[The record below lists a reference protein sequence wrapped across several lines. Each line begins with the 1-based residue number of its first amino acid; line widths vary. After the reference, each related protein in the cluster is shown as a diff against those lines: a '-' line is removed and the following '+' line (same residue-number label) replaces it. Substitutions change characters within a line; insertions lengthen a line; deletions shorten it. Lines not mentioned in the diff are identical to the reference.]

1 MKNFAK
7 SLLGLLLYFLLLF
20 GMIFLLSNYVIGQV
34 QVDGDSMN
42 PTLQNDDRLFVN
54 KFTYRVRDLDRFDIV
69 VFEYAYETDTYYIKR
84 VIGLPGER
92 VRIDADGQIW
102 INDALLEEDYGA
114 ETIFDPGIAEEEI
127 TLGKDEYFV
136 LGDNRNNSSD
146 SRDPDVGAV
155 DKDQILGNAWL
166 RIMPNFGLLND

>member
-7 SLLGLLLYFLLLF
+7 SLLGLLLYFVLLF
-20 GMIFLLSNYVIGQV
+20 GLVFLLSNFVIGQV

-42 PTLQNDDRLFVN
+42 PTLQDDDRLLVN
-54 KFTYRVRDLDRFDIV
+54 KFTYRVKNLDRFDIV

-92 VRIDADGQIW
+92 VRIDEDGQIW
-102 INDALLEEDYGA
+102 INDELLAEDYGA
-114 ETIFDPGIAEEEI
+114 ETIFDPGIAGEEI
-127 TLGKDEYFV
+127 TLGKGEYFV

-146 SRDPDVGAV
+146 SRDPDVGV
-155 DKDQILGNAWL
+155 VEKEQILGNAWL
-166 RIMPNFGLLND
+166 RMMPNFGLLGE

>member
-20 GMIFLLSNYVIGQV
+20 GLTFALSHFVIGQV

-42 PTLQNDDRLFVN
+42 PTLQNDDRVFVN

-92 VRIDADGQIW
+92 VRIDDEGQIW
-102 INDALLEEDYGA
+102 VNDALLEEDYGA
-114 ETIFDPGIAEEEI
+114 ETMLDPGIAEDEI

-146 SRDPDVGAV
+146 SRDPDVGV
-155 DKDQILGNAWL
+155 VEKDQILGNAWL
-166 RIMPNFGLLND
+166 RIIPDFGLLE

>member
-136 LGDNRNNSSD
+136 LGGNRNNSSD

>member
-7 SLLGLLLYFLLLF
+7 SLLGLILYFLLLF
-20 GMIFLLSNYVIGQV
+20 GLVFLLSHFVIGQV

-42 PTLQNDDRLFVN
+42 PMLQDDDRLLVN

-92 VRIDADGQIW
+92 VRIDTDGQIW
-102 INDALLEEDYGA
+102 IDDELLEEDYGY
-114 ETIFDPGIAEEEI
+114 ETMFDPGIAEEEI
-127 TLGKDEYFV
+127 TLGKGEYFV

-146 SRDPDVGAV
+146 SRDPDVGV
-155 DKDQILGNAWL
+155 VEKQQILGNAWL
-166 RIMPNFGLLND
+166 RIMPNFRLLGD

>member
-20 GMIFLLSNYVIGQV
+20 GLIFLLSHFVIGQV
-34 QVDGDSMN
+34 RVDGDSMN
-42 PTLQNDDRLFVN
+42 PTLQNEDRLFVN
-54 KFTYRVRDLDRFDIV
+54 KFSYRVRDLDRFDIV

-92 VRIDADGQIW
+92 VRIDTEGRIW
-102 INDALLEEDYGA
+102 IDDELLTEDYGA
-114 ETIFDPGIAEEEI
+114 QAMIDPGIAQEEI
-127 TLGKDEYFV
+127 TLGGGEYFV

-146 SRDPDVGAV
+146 SRDPDVGV
-155 DKDQILGNAWL
+155 VKKDQIMGNAWL
-166 RIMPNFGLLND
+166 RIMPNFSLLND